1 MNTQQEEGLQEQQEP
16 LVNAAAPQSTTE
28 NTSTAAAAEEE
39 SALAKAEEKIRELN
53 DKYLRLYADFDNYK
67 RRTSKERL
75 EQMQTAGKDVIIPLL
90 EVLDDC
96 DRADNMLAKA
106 NSVESVKEG
115 IGLIF
120 QKLRNTL
127 QARGL
132 KAMECKGKDFDTD
145 LHEAITE
152 IPAGNEEMVGKV
164 IDELEKGYYLNDKII
179 RFAKVVV
186 GK

>member
-1 MNTQQEEGLQEQQEP
+1 MNTQQEEGLQDQQEP
-16 LVNAAAPQSTTE
+16 LETAGTEEVKAE
-28 NTSTAAAAEEE
+28 NTDSAATSEEV
-39 SALAKAEEKIRELN
+39 SALAKAEEKIKELN

-67 RRTSKERL
+67 RRTAKERL

-96 DRADNMLAKA
+96 DRADSMLAKA
-106 NSVESVKEG
+106 SSVESVKEG
-115 IGLIF
+115 INLIF
-120 QKLRNTL
+120 SKLRNTL
-127 QARGL
+127 QSRGL
-132 KAMECKGKDFDTD
+132 KTMDCKGKDFDTD

-152 IPAGNEEMVGKV
+152 IPAGNDEMIGKV

>member
-1 MNTQQEEGLQEQQEP
+1 MNTPQEEGVPEQMEP
-16 LVNAAAPQSTTE
+16 VENINADE
-28 NTSTAAAAEEE
+28 NVSGNTHLNEPVAEESE
-39 SALAKAEEKIRELN
+39 LAKAEEKIKELN
-53 DKYLRLYADFDNYK
+53 DKYLRLYADFDNFK
-67 RRTSKERL
+67 RRTAKERL

-96 DRADNMLAKA
+96 DRADGMLAKA
-106 NSVESVKEG
+106 SSVESVKEG

-127 QARGL
+127 GARGL
-132 KAMECKGKDFDTD
+132 KPMECKGKEFDTD

-152 IPAGNEEMVGKV
+152 IPAGSEEMVGKV